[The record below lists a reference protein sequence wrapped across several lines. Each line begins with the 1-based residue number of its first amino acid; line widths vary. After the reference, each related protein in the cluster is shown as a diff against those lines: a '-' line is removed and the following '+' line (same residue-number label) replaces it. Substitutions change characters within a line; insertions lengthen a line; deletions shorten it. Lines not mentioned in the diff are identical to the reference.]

1 MNILAVP
8 QGSKKLIKVKLPTV
22 GSDDG
27 FQDYLYDE
35 DEIALYEVRKYSDK
49 FRSWFLDNSFC
60 KEGHINIITKVDPL
74 YIFLPIVKKLAKDR
88 FMQLQDIC
96 MTYNSDEANSG
107 LNKLDHALS
116 PSINWNNICETKEI
130 DNDLYIKFCEKNT
143 LGWLLKK
150 HKATMEALRGSL
162 DAQASTATLISY
174 ANDLIAHYLPGDLI
188 PNFRE
193 NIKRNTVITD
203 YSSVN
208 VKANQTK
215 KPICAPDPKVG
226 PNKVPKKAHNSETK
240 DLPKDSVMRFFTK
253 EKK

>member
-8 QGSKKLIKVKLPTV
+8 QGSKKLIKVKLPTL
-22 GSDDG
+22 GSDTE

-35 DEIALYEVRKYSDK
+35 DEIALYEVRKYNDK

-60 KEGHINIITKVDPL
+60 KEGHINMTSKVDPL
-74 YIFLPIVKKLAKDR
+74 YMFLPIVMKFAKDR

-107 LNKLDHALS
+107 VSKLDYALS

-130 DNDLYIKFCEKNT
+130 DNDLYIKFCEKRT

-174 ANDLIAHYLPGDLI
+174 ANDLIAQYLPGDLI
-188 PNFRE
+188 LNFRE
-193 NIKRNTVITD
+193 NVKSSTVVTD
-203 YSSVN
+203 HSSVN
-208 VKANQTK
+208 VKANQHK
-215 KPICAPDPKVG
+215 KAMGAPNPKVG
-226 PNKVPKKAHNSETK
+226 PNKVTKKANNSETK

-253 EKK
+253 GKK